1 MVPTHP
7 AAGVVSMS
15 LRRTPFYEN
24 HLAAG
29 ARIVPFAGFEMP
41 VQYTGVRE
49 EHVGTRT
56 SAGLFDVSHMGEVRF
71 RGPNAENALS
81 WLLSNAVRK
90 IAVGQAQYSAMCNER
105 GGVVDDVFVYRV
117 AADDFLVCVN
127 ASNRE
132 KDFAWMTANNPFGA
146 EIVDEGD
153 QWAQLAI
160 QGPRAV
166 DIVDR
171 LVGFDAHA
179 VPRHQFRIDR
189 FAGVPDCIVART
201 GYTGEDGFEVFIP
214 ADRAAPVWNEVLATE
229 VAPIQP
235 VGLGARD
242 TLRLEVRN
250 ALYGHELTDETSPL
264 QAGLAWIVKLTKP
277 GGFIGSDA
285 IAARWNTDRPVLIG
299 MIIDGKRIARE
310 NMDVFAG
317 GGKVGHVTS
326 GTLGPSIDRPVC
338 LAYVDKAHAVVGN
351 RLTIDV
357 RGKEAV
363 GVVVEGPFYRPQEN
377 V

>member
-1 MVPTHP
+1 
-7 AAGVVSMS
+7 MS

-41 VQYTGVRE
+41 VQYVGVRE

-90 IAVGQAQYSAMCNER
+90 IVPGHAQYSAMCNEQ
-105 GGVVDDVFVYRV
+105 GGVVDDVFVYRI

-132 KDFAWMTANNPFGA
+132 KDFAWMTANNPYGA

-179 VPRHQFRIDR
+179 TPRHAFRIDR
-189 FAGVPDCIVART
+189 FAGVADCIVART
-201 GYTGEDGFEVFIP
+201 GYTGEDGFEVFLP
-214 ADRAAPVWNEVLATE
+214 ADRAAPVWDAVLASE
-229 VAPIQP
+229 IAAIQP

-264 QAGLAWIVKLTKP
+264 QAGLGWIVKLTKP
-277 GGFIGSDA
+277 GGFLGSEA
-285 IAARWNTDRPVLIG
+285 IAARATTDRAVLVG
-299 MIIDGKRIARE
+299 MMIDGKRIARE
-310 NMDVFAG
+310 NMDVFAEG
-317 GGKVGHVTS
+317 EKVGRVTS
-326 GTLGPSIDRPVC
+326 GTLGPSVDRPVC
-338 LAYVDKAHAVVGN
+338 LAYVDKAHAGVGN

-363 GVVVEGPFYRPQEN
+363 GVVVDGPFHRPQEN